1 MMKQK
6 ILFVLPGFTFGGTV
20 FSTLNMISL
29 LDKEKYDIDVLAMTH
44 QGPVKEYYENAGI
57 NILPESIVLSAL
69 MGRLSKEHSL
79 ARKICFYAVKV
90 LRRLCLYTGVD
101 FPLFVYQ
108 HKANKVQSEKHYDY
122 VASCQ
127 ELDSTYFASCF
138 PNTKRIAWFRSEY
151 SVYKNQHTTA
161 ELERERKL
169 YHRFDQIVCVSQTTR
184 DDFAAHFNDIQDKIV
199 AIHNIQNTENIEK
212 KASESIEDSFNN
224 KIFNI
229 VSVGRF
235 APQKRF
241 PFIPGIAAELKKRG
255 LNFKWHIIGDGNV
268 AGEWDKTQ
276 ENISKYDVAD
286 CVECMGSRLNP
297 YPYIASADL
306 SVTPSYYEACPRVV
320 IEAKILKTPCVCA
333 DFSSAREFVTSDVDG
348 YVNTID
354 TIVNHIADM
363 ISNKELYNRIKTECN
378 KYQIDNQVIY
388 SKLQKVFSK

>member
-1 MMKQK
+1 MKQK

-29 LDKEKYDIDVLAMTH
+29 LDKDKYDIDVLAMTH
-44 QGPVKEYYENAGI
+44 QGPVKDYYEKAGI
-57 NILPESIVLSAL
+57 NILPEDTTLSAFI
-69 MGRLSKEHSL
+69 GVSSKETSL
-79 ARKICFYAVKV
+79 SRKVAFFTIKTI
-90 LRRLCLYTGVD
+90 RRLCKYLNIDY
-101 FPLFVYQ
+101 PLHIYQ
-108 HKANKVQSEKHYDY
+108 KKANTIQKIGRYDY

-138 PNTKRIAWFRSEY
+138 PNTKRIAWFRTEY
-151 SVYKNQHTTA
+151 SVYKHQQTPA

-184 DDFAAHFNDIQDKIV
+184 DDFAAHFEDIQDKVV

-212 KASESIEDSFNN
+212 KASASVDDPFDLNT
-224 KIFNI
+224 FNI

-255 LNFKWHIIGDGNV
+255 LKFKWYIIGDGNV

-276 ENISKYDVAD
+276 ENIAKYNVAD

-297 YPYIASADL
+297 YPYIATADL

-363 ISNKELYNRIKTECN
+363 ISNKELYNRIKSECN
-378 KYQIDNQVIY
+378 KYQIDNKVIY
-388 SKLQKVFSK
+388 NKLQQVFSK